1 LSPHWRVIVITDGLA
16 SLFTEMVKNRVLSA
30 VTLVLLCAAALF
42 YAVSTPSPAPTLPR
56 DGFSQEQAL
65 RHVRVIAMRP
75 HPTGSE
81 DNARVRSYLLSTI
94 AALGLS
100 PQAQEATAVGTRY
113 AVAGRIHNVLVR
125 VPGTNPGG
133 LAVLLMAH
141 YDGVPAAPA
150 AGDDGSGSAALLEV
164 LRALRAGK
172 PLVHDVIALFTDG
185 EEPGLLGAAAFV
197 REHPWAKDVGV
208 VLNFEARGTHG
219 PSLMFETGTGNLD
232 VVRVLQSVSEARATS
247 LSTTVYRKLP
257 NDTDLSELAVLD
269 RPAMNFAFIGGVDRY
284 HTAQDDVAHLNAGS
298 VYHHGVQALALARAF
313 GNGPLPRPRTGDA
326 VFFDL
331 PLVGLI
337 VYPESWALPFAIV
350 ALVLV
355 LIAVV
360 RVRASE
366 ARWLRDILFGA
377 IGLLATT
384 VLAGALALG
393 MGSLLQRF
401 YGGGIGSPEWSGI
414 AAAVVALVAVA
425 VALIT
430 YATVRRRA
438 GARCA
443 HLGALIAWGLL
454 SLFIAWTTPG
464 ASFVFT
470 WPLLVVTV
478 AAIVAA
484 ERPERTPAR
493 IATWTATV
501 VVIALVVPIVYL
513 MSCVA
518 LGVSGVGA
526 VILGV
531 FTALGVWLLA
541 PHIESVGGASGERL
555 RATQVWAARALV
567 VLFLFGRVM
576 VRTNENHPAGTSI
589 AYAFDADSGLAWLN
603 GYATSSG
610 ARSWLAR
617 SLRDVTGSRAG
628 DRLPQWLTRNFEAK
642 STVIAPLAEVTPAKA
657 RVMIV
662 GDSIRDGARVVTLRI
677 VPAPGSRAIAIA
689 ADSGVVTAA
698 VDGRL
703 VDTSRYRASPRRWS
717 LQYVAPPD
725 TGFVLALTLRGS
737 AHPTLGVMEISGG
750 IPPLPAV
757 RLPARPLGVLPIQG
771 GDMTWVYS
779 RVQL

>member
-1 LSPHWRVIVITDGLA
+1 
-16 SLFTEMVKNRVLSA
+16 
-30 VTLVLLCAAALF
+30 
-42 YAVSTPSPAPTLPR
+42 
-56 DGFSQEQAL
+56 
-65 RHVRVIAMRP
+65 MRP

-81 DNARVRSYLLSTI
+81 DNARVRSYLLGTI

-100 PQAQEATAVGTRY
+100 PQVQEATAIGTRY

-125 VPGTNPGG
+125 VPGTSPGG

-172 PLVHDVIALFTDG
+172 PLEHDVIALFTDG

-284 HTAQDDVAHLNAGS
+284 HTAQDDVAHLDAGS

-313 GNGPLPRPRTGDA
+313 GNGALPRPRTGDA

-355 LIAVV
+355 LTAIV
-360 RVRASE
+360 RVRASGQP
-366 ARWLRDILFGA
+366 WVRDIAFGA
-377 IGLLATT
+377 IGVLAAT
-384 VLAGALALG
+384 VLDGALAFT

-401 YGGGIGSPEWSGI
+401 HGGRGIGSPEWSGL
-414 AAAVVALVAVA
+414 AAIIVTLIGVAVA
-425 VALIT
+425 VIA

-438 GARCA
+438 GTRGA
-443 HLGALIAWGLL
+443 HLGALVVWALL
-454 SLFIAWTTPG
+454 SLWIAWTTPG

-470 WPLLVVTV
+470 WPLLVVAV

-484 ERPERTPAR
+484 DRPEKTPAR
-493 IATWTATV
+493 IVTWTATAA
-501 VVIALVVPIVYL
+501 VIALMVPIVYL
-513 MSCVA
+513 MACVA

-541 PHIESVGGASGERL
+541 PHMESLIGGDVTKSAGGERL
-555 RATQVWAARALV
+555 RATQVWSARALV
-567 VLFLFGRVM
+567 ILFMFGPAV
-576 VRTNENHPAGTSI
+576 VRTNENHPAGASI
-589 AYAFDADSGLAWLN
+589 AYAFDADFGLAWLN
-603 GYATSSG
+603 GYATSAG

-617 SLRDVTGSRAG
+617 SLRDATGSRAG
-628 DRLPQWLTRNFEAK
+628 DRLPRWLTSNFDAK
-642 STVIAPLAEVTPAKA
+642 STVTAPLAEVTPAKA
-657 RVMIV
+657 RVTIV
-662 GDSIRDGARVVTLRI
+662 GESMRDGARVVTLR
-677 VPAPGSRAIAIA
+677 VLPAPGSRAIAMA

-703 VDTSRYRASPRRWS
+703 VDTSRYRVAPRRWS

-725 TGFVLALTLRGS
+725 SGFVIALTLREG
-737 AHPTLGVMEISGG
+737 AHPTVGVMEISAG
-750 IPPLPAV
+750 IPLLPGV
-757 RLPARPLGVLPIQG
+757 RFPARPPSVLPIQG

-779 RVQL
+779 RIQL